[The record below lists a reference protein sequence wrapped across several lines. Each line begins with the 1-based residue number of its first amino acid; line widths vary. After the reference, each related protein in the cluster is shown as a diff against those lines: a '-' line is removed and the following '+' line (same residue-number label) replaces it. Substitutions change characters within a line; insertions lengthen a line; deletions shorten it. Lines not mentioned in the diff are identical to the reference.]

1 MHRAL
6 TAAFLVFLS
15 ACAGDTGAPDVQE
28 VALVDSVP
36 YSNALVGNAWL
47 RRVAVRT
54 TDGNV
59 DTLAGVLTDQRPV
72 VAGDSMVF
80 GFLYDEDR
88 VDGAFEYH
96 SRNGSLQRREL
107 PADLYEYSTP
117 RFSPDGRWLAYMA
130 RDSAGL
136 GFAVVARWPEGTPV
150 HIGPKARLLETDAG
164 VDRIEWRGPQ
174 IFEILIDLSMAD
186 SGGVQRVRGTVDGA
200 VTVDTLVGAGR

>member
-1 MHRAL
+1 MHRLPTVAL
-6 TAAFLVFLS
+6 LLIAA
-15 ACAGDTGAPDVQE
+15 ACARDTGTPDVQE

-59 DTLAGVLTDQRPV
+59 DTLAGVFTDQQPV

-107 PADLYEYSTP
+107 PPDLYEYSTP
-117 RFSPDGRWLAYMA
+117 RFSSDGR
-130 RDSAGL
+130 
-136 GFAVVARWPEGTPV
+136 
-150 HIGPKARLLETDAG
+150 
-164 VDRIEWRGPQ
+164 
-174 IFEILIDLSMAD
+174 
-186 SGGVQRVRGTVDGA
+186 
-200 VTVDTLVGAGR
+200 